1 MNNQQAQNLGD
12 ILKARRSELELSTYQ
27 VAAAAGIDQATVV
40 RLENGAFTAPH
51 PDKLARVAEGLN
63 LSAADLFAVAGYT
76 TPNEL
81 PDLGPYLRVKYC
93 DLPEEDL
100 ERIEVFVAKV
110 VKKISAASHR
120 DAVPASS

>member
-1 MNNQQAQNLGD
+1 MNNQQAQNLGN
-12 ILKARRSELELSTYQ
+12 ILKARRAKLGLSTYQ
-27 VAAAAGIDQATVV
+27 VANTADIDQATVV
-40 RLENGAFTAPH
+40 RLERGSFTAPH
-51 PDKLARVAEGLN
+51 PDKLARVAEALG

-100 ERIEVFVAKV
+100 ERIEVFVAKLAR
-110 VKKISAASHR
+110 KISAASHR
-120 DAVPASS
+120 DAVSASS